1 MRFARDERSLRCP
14 NARKYLIPRAP
25 AISST
30 STSIPSDRIVPLAVN
45 RGNPAVL
52 AEPKAEFSK
61 AVRAMAK
68 ELVAAQAVAKQKKKF
83 MATLARA

>member
-1 MRFARDERSLRCP
+1 MKPKEVESALERE
-14 NARKYLIPRAP
+14 IGFE
-25 AISST
+25 
-30 STSIPSDRIVPLAVN
+30 IPSDRIVPLAVN

-61 AVRAMAK
+61 AIRAMAK
-68 ELVAAQAVAKQKKKF
+68 DLVASQAVAKQKKKF

>member
-1 MRFARDERSLRCP
+1 M
-14 NARKYLIPRAP
+14 
-25 AISST
+25 
-30 STSIPSDRIVPLAVN
+30 PSDRIVPLAVN

-52 AEPKAEFSK
+52 SDAKAEFSR

-68 ELVAAQAVAKQKKKF
+68 ELVAAQAVAKQKKSF

>member
-1 MRFARDERSLRCP
+1 VLNRANSKVGMKPGEVESALER
-14 NARKYLIPRAP
+14 KIDFE
-25 AISST
+25 
-30 STSIPSDRIVPLAVN
+30 IPSDRIVPLAVN

-52 AEPKAEFSK
+52 AEPKADFSK

>member
-1 MRFARDERSLRCP
+1 MLNRANSRVGLKPKEVEAALG
-14 NARKYLIPRAP
+14 RKIGFE
-25 AISST
+25 
-30 STSIPSDRIVPLAVN
+30 IPSDRTVPLSVN
-45 RGNPAVL
+45 RGNPAVV

-68 ELVAAQAVAKQKKKF
+68 ELVAAQAAAKQKKSF

>member
-1 MRFARDERSLRCP
+1 MKPKEVESALER
-14 NARKYLIPRAP
+14 KIDFE
-25 AISST
+25 
-30 STSIPSDRIVPLAVN
+30 IPSDRIVPIAVN

-52 AEPKAEFSK
+52 AESRAEFSK

-68 ELVAAQAVAKQKKKF
+68 QLVAAQAAAKQKKSF

>member
-1 MRFARDERSLRCP
+1 
-14 NARKYLIPRAP
+14 
-25 AISST
+25 
-30 STSIPSDRIVPLAVN
+30 
-45 RGNPAVL
+45 VL
-52 AEPKAEFSK
+52 AEPKADFSK

>member
-1 MRFARDERSLRCP
+1 MKPKEVESALERT
-14 NARKYLIPRAP
+14 IDF
-25 AISST
+25 
-30 STSIPSDRIVPLAVN
+30 SIPSDRIVPLAVN

-68 ELVAAQAVAKQKKKF
+68 ELVAAQAVAKQKRKF

>member
-1 MRFARDERSLRCP
+1 MKPKEVESALER
-14 NARKYLIPRAP
+14 KIDFE
-25 AISST
+25 
-30 STSIPSDRIVPLAVN
+30 IPSDRIVPLAVN

-61 AVRAMAK
+61 SVRAMAK

>member
-1 MRFARDERSLRCP
+1 
-14 NARKYLIPRAP
+14 
-25 AISST
+25 
-30 STSIPSDRIVPLAVN
+30 VPLAVN

-52 AEPKAEFSK
+52 AEPKSDFSR

-68 ELVAAQAVAKQKKKF
+68 ELVAAQAAEKQKKSF